1 MTARGGSVPAAAACW
16 TLFLLFLA
24 NVLNVGDRMLLGVV
38 TEPVRRELVLSD
50 TQMSLANGFL
60 FVLFNL
66 VAGVF
71 IARLADRGNRVRILA
86 VGIAAWSLSTA
97 ATGLAHSFP
106 VLALARVG
114 VGIGEA
120 TAFPAVMSL
129 IPDLFRPQVR
139 GRAVAA
145 FQSSSFVG
153 IVGGT
158 VLAGVLAAS
167 LGWRAMF
174 LVCGIAGVV
183 LATILVLS
191 VREPV
196 RETPPDPAE
205 DNDRWLAGLRT
216 GLRRVV
222 GAPGFAALAVG
233 FGISAMMG
241 AVLGAWGPAFL
252 QRTHGVPLHLVGIV
266 IGPAVGIGGL
276 AGTLISGAMADRLVR
291 RHGSMAAMLRVPL
304 VALPLS
310 TPFMAG
316 FVFAPSLFLTM
327 CCAAVMNFLLSC
339 AFVPCVNFAVTRA
352 DPGDR
357 ALAST
362 VMLASSG
369 LIGGAL
375 GPFLVGLLSDG
386 LTPQFAA
393 EGLRYAL
400 SSMIVTPI
408 LATGFLI
415 VAVRNASGTPVSVAN
430 LATNASGP
438 VGLQ

>member
-1 MTARGGSVPAAAACW
+1 MSTNGRTASTAYACW
-16 TLFLLFLA
+16 TLFLLALA

-38 TEPVRRELVLSD
+38 TEPVRHELALSD

-86 VGIAAWSLSTA
+86 VGIAAWSISTA
-97 ATGLAHSFP
+97 ATGLAQDFP

-139 GRAVAA
+139 GTSVAV
-145 FQSSSFVG
+145 FQSSSFIG

-167 LGWRAMF
+167 LGWRMMF
-174 LVCGIAGVV
+174 FACGIGGVI
-183 LATILVLS
+183 LATLLVLT
-191 VREPV
+191 VREPQ
-196 RETPPDPAE
+196 RETVPDPAA
-205 DNDRWLAGLRT
+205 DPARWLAGLKA
-216 GLRRVV
+216 GLRRVCS
-222 GAPGFAALAVG
+222 APGFLPLAVG

-252 QRTHGVPLHLVGIV
+252 QRSHGVPLHEVGIV

-276 AGTLISGAMADRLVR
+276 AGTLISGAIADRLVR
-291 RHGSMAAMLRVPL
+291 RGNLAAAMLRVPL
-304 VALPLS
+304 LALPLA

-316 FVFAPSLFLTM
+316 FIFAPTLLQTM
-327 CCAAVMNFLLSC
+327 ACAAAMNFLLSC
-339 AFVPCVNFAVTRA
+339 AFVPCVNYAVTRA

-362 VMLASSG
+362 VMLAASG

-375 GPFLVGLLSDG
+375 GPFVVGALSDA
-386 LTPQFAA
+386 LSPQLGS

-400 SSMIVTPI
+400 SAMIVTPI
-408 LATGFLI
+408 VATIFVMRAMRKATGAPMRQI
-415 VAVRNASGTPVSVAN
+415 QAA
-430 LATNASGP
+430 
-438 VGLQ
+438 

>member
-1 MTARGGSVPAAAACW
+1 MSANGKTVSSAYACW
-16 TLFLLFLA
+16 TLFLLALA

-38 TEPVRRELVLSD
+38 TEPVRHELALSD

-86 VGIAAWSLSTA
+86 VGIAAWSISTA
-97 ATGLAHSFP
+97 ATGLAQDFP

-120 TAFPAVMSL
+120 AAFPAVMSL

-139 GRAVAA
+139 GTAVAV
-145 FQSSSFVG
+145 FQSSSFIG

-167 LGWRAMF
+167 LGWRMMF
-174 LVCGIAGVV
+174 FACGIGGVI
-183 LATILVLS
+183 LATLLVLT
-191 VREPV
+191 VREPQ
-196 RETPPDPAE
+196 RETVPDPAA
-205 DNDRWLAGLRT
+205 DPARWLAGLKA
-216 GLRRVV
+216 GLRRVCS
-222 GAPGFAALAVG
+222 APGFLPLAVG

-252 QRTHGVPLHLVGIV
+252 QRSHGVPLHEVGIV

-276 AGTLISGAMADRLVR
+276 AGTLISGAIADRLVR
-291 RHGSMAAMLRVPL
+291 RGNLAAAMLRVPML
-304 VALPLS
+304 ALPLAI
-310 TPFMAG
+310 PFMAG
-316 FVFAPSLFLTM
+316 FIFAPTLLQTM
-327 CCAAVMNFLLSC
+327 ACAAAMNFLLSC
-339 AFVPCVNFAVTRA
+339 AFVPCVNYAVTRA

-357 ALAST
+357 DLAST
-362 VMLASSG
+362 VMLAASG

-375 GPFLVGLLSDG
+375 GPLVVGALSDA
-386 LTPQFAA
+386 LSPQLGS

-400 SSMIVTPI
+400 SAMIVTPI
-408 LATGFLI
+408 VATIFVMRAMRKATGAPTRQI
-415 VAVRNASGTPVSVAN
+415 QAA
-430 LATNASGP
+430 
-438 VGLQ
+438 